1 MSSWINKLERRLEP
15 FAISNI
21 TLYLVIAQVF
31 VLLSAVLG
39 KIDLNQLYLLPA
51 LVLEGEVW
59 RLFTFVAI
67 PPPFEG
73 SLGPVFVA
81 FALYLFYLYGGVLE
95 QYFGV
100 VRYNLFL
107 LVGYL
112 LTVGIGF
119 LSPMV
124 LATNLFLGGTVFLAF
139 AFINPNFTLQ
149 LFFILPVKI
158 KWLALITWV
167 YYGYLFL
174 VGGATA
180 RLGILAA
187 TGNFF
192 IFFGGEIRQRI
203 RSGRHRVKA
212 QAKREKLRQEL
223 SGPMH
228 TCTVCERDSDAN
240 PELDFRYRTEGDDE
254 VCYCEEHLPSKQG

>member
-15 FAISNI
+15 FAIANI
-21 TLYLVIAQVF
+21 TLYIVIAQVF
-31 VLLSAVLG
+31 VLLTGLLGVIDISMVVLVPEYVKQG
-39 KIDLNQLYLLPA
+39 QF
-51 LVLEGEVW
+51 W
-59 RLFTFVAI
+59 RLFTFIAM
-67 PPPFEG
+67 PPGFG
-73 SLGPVFVA
+73 MLVA
-81 FALYLFYLYGGVLE
+81 FALYLFYLYGNALE

-107 LVGYL
+107 FVGYV
-112 LTVGIGF
+112 LTVALAF
-119 LSPMV
+119 VSPYTP
-124 LATNLFLGGTVFLAF
+124 ATNLFLGGAVFLAF
-139 AFINPNFTLQ
+139 AFLNPDFTLN

-167 YYGYLFL
+167 YYGFTFL
-174 VGGATA
+174 TGGMTA
-180 RLGILAA
+180 RLGVLAA
-187 TGNFF
+187 TGNFLL
-192 IFFGGEIRQRI
+192 FFGKEIIQRL
-203 RSGRHRVKA
+203 RTGRHRVKA

-240 PELDFRYRTEGDDE
+240 PELDFRYRTEGEEE

>member
-1 MSSWINKLERRLEP
+1 MERRLEP

-21 TLYLVIAQVF
+21 TLYLVVAQVF

-81 FALYLFYLYGGVLE
+81 FALY
-95 QYFGV
+95 
-100 VRYNLFL
+100 LFL